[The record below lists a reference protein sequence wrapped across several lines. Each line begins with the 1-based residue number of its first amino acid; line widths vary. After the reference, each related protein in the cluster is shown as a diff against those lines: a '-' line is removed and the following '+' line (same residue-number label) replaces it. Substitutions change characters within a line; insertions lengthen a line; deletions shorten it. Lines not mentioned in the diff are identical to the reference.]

1 MFFDGVK
8 EDMLLLFNLVV
19 TSQFRFF
26 YYSNMNKLMCVHI
39 KAHGTLE
46 WYIKVGETSGVA
58 EGFEVESQLL
68 HTCACLIIMLDIL
81 CSFH

>member
-1 MFFDGVK
+1 
-8 EDMLLLFNLVV
+8 
-19 TSQFRFF
+19 
-26 YYSNMNKLMCVHI
+26 MCAHI

-81 CSFH
+81 SSFHQGDRLRLGYLQRGKRTMF